1 MTQSKRHE
9 RKNMNIDKDYKDILG
24 KIESKGCLEF
34 TLNSKL
40 RELSRQI
47 PDNICGVYMFVEE
60 KENED
65 NILYIGCSGHIED
78 GKPVSRKKHGLRG
91 RIYGKQ
97 EKTPRD
103 RFYKGVMEEKGITAL
118 KVYWFD
124 TGDGDPEYMEYRCIL
139 KYIAM
144 KGELPEFN
152 NKLERKENK
161 AIKDYDYVTN

>member
-1 MTQSKRHE
+1 MK
-9 RKNMNIDKDYKDILG
+9 IDKDYKDILG
-24 KIESKGCLEF
+24 KIESKGCLNF
-34 TLNSKL
+34 TLDSKL
-40 RELSRQI
+40 RELSMQI

-65 NILYIGCSGHIED
+65 NVLYIGCSGHIEK

-103 RFYKGVMEEKGITAL
+103 RFYKEVMKDKDIAGL

-124 TGDGDPEYMEYRCIL
+124 TGDDDPEYIEYRCIL
-139 KYIAM
+139 KYISL
-144 KGELPEFN
+144 KGKFPEFN

-161 AIKDYDYVTN
+161 TMKLI

>member
-1 MTQSKRHE
+1 
-9 RKNMNIDKDYKDILG
+9 MNIEKDYKDILG
-24 KIESKGCLEF
+24 HIKTKGCLDF
-34 TLNSKL
+34 TLESKL
-40 RELSRQI
+40 RQLSKQI
-47 PDNICGVYMFVEE
+47 PDNICGVYMFVEK
-60 KENED
+60 KEDED

-103 RFYKGVMEEKGITAL
+103 QFYKEVMKDKDIAGL

-124 TGDGDPEYMEYRCIL
+124 TGNDDPEYIEYRCIL
-139 KYIAM
+139 KYITI
-144 KGELPEFN
+144 KGKFPEFN

-161 AIKDYDYVTN
+161 SIQKAESETQSK

>member
-1 MTQSKRHE
+1 MK
-9 RKNMNIDKDYKDILG
+9 IDKDYEDILG
-24 KIESKGCLEF
+24 RIENKGCLEF
-34 TLNSKL
+34 TLDSKL
-40 RELSRQI
+40 RELSWQI

-60 KENED
+60 MENED

-91 RIYGKQ
+91 RVYGKQ

-103 RFYKGVMEEKGITAL
+103 KFYKEEMGKKGITAL

-139 KYIAM
+139 KHIAM
-144 KGELPEFN
+144 KGEFPEFN

-161 AIKDYDYVTN
+161 AINVSDSVTNSK